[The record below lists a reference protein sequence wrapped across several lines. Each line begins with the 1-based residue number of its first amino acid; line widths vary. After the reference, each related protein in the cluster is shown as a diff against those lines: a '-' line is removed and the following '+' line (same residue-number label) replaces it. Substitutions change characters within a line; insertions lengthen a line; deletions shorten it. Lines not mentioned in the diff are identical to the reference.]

1 MTNHLERNLC
11 MNQDLPQNH
20 SIGKT
25 LGSGSIGEQ
34 SWLKNQVSSLS
45 K

>member
-1 MTNHLERNLC
+1 MSNHLACNLC
-11 MNQDLPQNH
+11 INQDLPQNH

-34 SWLKNQVSSLS
+34 SWLKNQVSSLG

>member
-1 MTNHLERNLC
+1 MSNHLERNLC
-11 MNQDLPQNH
+11 INQDLPRNR

-25 LGSGSIGEQ
+25 LGSGSMGEQ
-34 SWLKNQVSSLS
+34 SWLKNQVSSLG